1 MARPL
6 AEGHAQPVPDNSA
19 CPRCGGG
26 FHCGVADGH
35 CDCFDLRLTPAM
47 QAQLARDY
55 PGQCLCLRCLAT
67 LAAMADTTAPAPGE
81 KK

>member
-1 MARPL
+1 MAEAPADL
-6 AEGHAQPVPDNSA
+6 ALDNSA

-26 FHCGVADGH
+26 FHCGVQDGH
-35 CDCFDLRLTPAM
+35 CACFDLRLTAEM
-47 QAQLARDY
+47 QAQLARDF

-67 LAAMADTTAPAPGE
+67 LAASESLAGPTE